1 MYTVLCLSK
10 PEGDLYLEI
19 GREYIA
25 EDTGTKFLVY
35 FEEMDACLGYNKERF
50 QVTACEADGD
60 GFMFWKTIMS
70 KG

>member
-1 MYTVLCLSK
+1 MYTVLCMTK
-10 PEGDLYLEI
+10 PEDDLYLEI

-25 EDTGTKFLVY
+25 EDTGTKFLLY
-35 FEEMDACLGYNKERF
+35 FEETNVCLAYNKERF

-60 GFMFWKTIMS
+60 GSMFWKTIMS